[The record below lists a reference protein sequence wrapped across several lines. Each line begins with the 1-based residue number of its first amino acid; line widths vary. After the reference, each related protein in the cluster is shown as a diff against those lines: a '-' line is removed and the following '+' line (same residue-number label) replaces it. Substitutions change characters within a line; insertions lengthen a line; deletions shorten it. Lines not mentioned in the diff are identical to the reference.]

1 MGNPNLVLFKS
12 QLGNQTRCNMVSE
25 GFLVGRGGSWSATAH
40 GIAKRHNLVN
50 KSSSGGFVGKILPET
65 EQKDSEIY

>member
-1 MGNPNLVLFKS
+1 
-12 QLGNQTRCNMVSE
+12 MVSE
-25 GFLVGRGGSWSATAH
+25 GFLVGHGGSWSATVH